1 MVPLSKDRFK
11 TWAAMQTW
19 AQNPGHE
26 SPTTTFG
33 SYGKVATH
41 DQGELVRSAGKQTQ
55 DTPDG
60 KLDEIK
66 SMIAQLQP
74 RRGSTGSYA
83 VSVSGSSAALVPK
96 PPHVICEQ
104 GFRRRKA
111 MVGGGGR

>member
-1 MVPLSKDRFK
+1 VVPLSRDRCK

-33 SYGKVATH
+33 SYGKVATQ
-41 DQGELVRSAGKQTQ
+41 DQGELVRNAGKQTQ

-74 RRGSTGSYA
+74 RRASTGS
-83 VSVSGSSAALVPK
+83 
-96 PPHVICEQ
+96 
-104 GFRRRKA
+104 
-111 MVGGGGR
+111 